1 MSSRLRGPCFK
12 TGSKMML
19 SVVQQAIGITTASET
34 VGNNKHQQLMAAR
47 ASISLLI
54 LAAPVKPLVNG
65 LAFAGPMQH
74 QESTGQSLFSTP
86 AAHCYHCWN
95 IEHPEHKGLS
105 SDAQWFTV
113 R

>member
-1 MSSRLRGPCFK
+1 M
-12 TGSKMML
+12 
-19 SVVQQAIGITTASET
+19 
-34 VGNNKHQQLMAAR
+34 GNNTALTADGCR
-47 ASISLLI
+47 ATISLPT
-54 LAAPVKPLVNG
+54 LAAPVKPFVYS

-74 QESTGQSLFSTP
+74 QESTDQSLFSTP

-95 IEHPEHKGLS
+95 IEHPEHKELS